1 MKEGVKRLLAI
12 ILAIVLFA
20 VSLVTALSM
29 LELDNLSASAG
40 NVITS
45 NTPEYF
51 EGYGENLSDSE
62 IHIKTRL
69 TSKTNAAPA
78 ITVFVH
84 GQGESALTWAN
95 EKTEKSQ
102 NFIYDENSLIEKL
115 RDDAGGAN
123 VYWARMSRDIDENK
137 KDDNFDVCNYEENA
151 FFLTEL
157 DDGYYAT
164 NNEDPESQKFITEI
178 TDVTKHTIIVFESG
192 MPNSYHRDVAN
203 ELHTVIDRIS
213 YDFLILTGEIPKVNL
228 ISHSRGG
235 ITSMMYATGYRENSK
250 IDKVEYIYS
259 DLEVSGYTDVGD
271 GMYEKNMSYS
281 SNGTL
286 INDHPYNVSEL
297 YSLGSPYNGTKLD
310 QSWAREIVQAFN
322 NPSAK
327 NITDEEI
334 QLEIRNNW
342 NAACVKNS
350 DLVLYANAGEISL
363 TYLIGLLGEER
374 EKIADYIGEN
384 WNIIDGICS
393 ALAYEW
399 I

>member
-62 IHIKTRL
+62 VHIKTRL

-95 EKTEKSQ
+95 EKTEKSR

-123 VYWARMSRDIDENK
+123 VYWAKMSKDENGNSY
-137 KDDNFDVCNYEENA
+137 DDNYTRGGTDENNEFYSYEKNR

-157 DDGYYAT
+157 DDGHYET
-164 NNEDPESQKFITEI
+164 NKAEPESQKFITEI
-178 TDVTKHTIIVFESG
+178 TDVTKHTIIVFE
-192 MPNSYHRDVAN
+192 YKD
-203 ELHTVIDRIS
+203 
-213 YDFLILTGEIPKVNL
+213 
-228 ISHSRGG
+228 
-235 ITSMMYATGYRENSK
+235 
-250 IDKVEYIYS
+250 
-259 DLEVSGYTDVGD
+259 
-271 GMYEKNMSYS
+271 
-281 SNGTL
+281 
-286 INDHPYNVSEL
+286 
-297 YSLGSPYNGTKLD
+297 
-310 QSWAREIVQAFN
+310 
-322 NPSAK
+322 
-327 NITDEEI
+327 
-334 QLEIRNNW
+334 
-342 NAACVKNS
+342 
-350 DLVLYANAGEISL
+350 ISL
-363 TYLIGLLGEER
+363 SNNGFVQQ
-374 EKIADYIGEN
+374 
-384 WNIIDGICS
+384 
-393 ALAYEW
+393 
-399 I
+399 